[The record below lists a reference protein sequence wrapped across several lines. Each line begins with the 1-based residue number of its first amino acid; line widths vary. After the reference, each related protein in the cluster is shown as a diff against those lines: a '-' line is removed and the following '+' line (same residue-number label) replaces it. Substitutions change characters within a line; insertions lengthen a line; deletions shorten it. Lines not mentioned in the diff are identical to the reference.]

1 MLLGSWERGRNLSRL
16 TSARQR
22 HIYAP
27 YGTYL
32 IKRVQSG
39 MRYLRGPIVALLA
52 FITGVAINNP
62 NHDASLLYFQPT
74 ECAAS
79 NQTFLQT

>member
-1 MLLGSWERGRNLSRL
+1 MPYLPSLWNLF
-16 TSARQR
+16 
-22 HIYAP
+22 
-27 YGTYL
+27 
-32 IKRVQSG
+32 
-39 MRYLRGPIVALLA
+39 RGPIVALLA